1 MKRPMILIYCIVF
14 VCLFCKLIHVISSLH
29 SCEERLREVFTASFF
44 NGFSYLLPSSLYPSS
59 FFNGFFPPPTHPSL
73 EGSGPDCVCHLWL
86 DRRGAAWVWDQ
97 SIIQSENGS
106 VGPRQAGRSLMELLT
121 RPCGLL
127 DNDTV
132 AEPSLQKSQLP
143 RREVTTELIR

>member
-1 MKRPMILIYCIVF
+1 MELRKIYQRLTELYLPTPTPINTQIG
-14 VCLFCKLIHVISSLH
+14 KSTTTTTPHHHHH
-29 SCEERLREVFTASFF
+29 SHHHHP
-44 NGFSYLLPSSLYPSS
+44 Y
-59 FFNGFFPPPTHPSL
+59 PPTHPSL